1 MAIYA
6 VGDIQGCHDEFMVLL
21 ERIGFSRSRDL
32 LWLTGDIV
40 NRGPQSLECLRFVKD
55 LGDRAV
61 TVLGN
66 HDLHLLAMSQGNLRF
81 EKNNR
86 TLEPILN
93 APDRDE
99 LLHWLRHRP
108 LMHHDARQN
117 YTLVHAGLP
126 AEWDVPTALQ
136 RAGEV
141 ESVLRGGQFHGFCME
156 MYGNNPDRWSDDL
169 QGMDRIRC
177 IVNCLTRM
185 RYCGPD
191 GTLDFGEHGAPGSQN
206 PGLVP
211 WFKLPGRA
219 SRKARILFGHWS
231 TLGYLQSDN
240 VWALDSGCLWGGQL
254 TAVRLGERS
263 SPEPYQLDCPG
274 FLRPGA

>member
-141 ESVLRGGQFHGFCME
+141 ETVLQGGQFHGFCME

-191 GTLDFGEHGAPGSQN
+191 GTLDFGEHRAPGSQN
-206 PGLVP
+206 PRLVP
-211 WFKLPGRA
+211 WFKVPGRA

-240 VWALDSGCLWGGQL
+240 VWALDSGCLWGGAADGGQAGREVIAGAL
-254 TAVRLGERS
+254 PIRL
-263 SPEPYQLDCPG
+263 PG
-274 FLRPGA
+274 VS

>member
-21 ERIGFSRSRDL
+21 ERIGFSPERDL

-40 NRGPQSLECLRFVKD
+40 NRGPQSLECLRFVKN

-61 TVLGN
+61 MVLGN
-66 HDLHLLAMSQGNLRF
+66 HDLHLLAMSQGNLKF
-81 EKNNR
+81 EKKNR
-86 TLEPILN
+86 TLEPILK

-108 LMHHDARQN
+108 LMHHDARQH

-126 AEWDVPTALQ
+126 AEWDVSTALQ

-141 ESVLRGGQFHGFCME
+141 ETVLRGGQFHEFCMT
-156 MYGNNPDRWSDDL
+156 MYGNDPNRWSDDL
-169 QGMDRIRC
+169 QGTDRIRY
-177 IVNCLTRM
+177 IVNCFTRM

-211 WFKLPGRA
+211 WFKVPGRA

-231 TLGYLQSDN
+231 TLGYHQSDN

-254 TAVRLGERS
+254 TAVRLGEKP
-263 SPEPYQLDCPG
+263 SPEPFQLNCPG